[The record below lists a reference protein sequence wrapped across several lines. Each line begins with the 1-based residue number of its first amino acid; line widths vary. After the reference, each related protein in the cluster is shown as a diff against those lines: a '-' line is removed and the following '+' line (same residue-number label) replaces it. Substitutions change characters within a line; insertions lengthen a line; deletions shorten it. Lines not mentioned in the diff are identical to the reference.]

1 MGDRDRT
8 RACSLHCG
16 SLHALRCE
24 TLMFFFLPCD
34 TQTRDHLD
42 EADLRGRVRKYV
54 SARSQRRVALAR
66 ELASDGYAGRY
77 GCQSARLA
85 AARAC
90 RGPYGRVRRRA
101 GAVMRP

>member
-42 EADLRGRVRKYV
+42 EADLRGRARKHLGAV
-54 SARSQRRVALAR
+54 GESR
-66 ELASDGYAGRY
+66 G
-77 GCQSARLA
+77 
-85 AARAC
+85 AC
-90 RGPYGRVRRRA
+90 ACARVRWIRRA
-101 GAVMRP
+101 VWQ